1 MACSSK
7 SNAKRTRYAQQLVI
21 KAMLK
26 HAFITILFL
35 CTNGPI
41 NAQQTA
47 TKLVL
52 LGTGTPFAD
61 PNKSGPS
68 LAIVINNTSYIVDCG
83 PGVVRRAAEA
93 SQLGFPALEA
103 SQLKTLFITHL
114 HSDHTI
120 GLADIILTPAVLDRN
135 APIRIYGPVGSKKM
149 TNQLMNAY
157 QEDIALRIN
166 GLEKGDAIAYQVQT
180 NEIKE
185 GVIFKDSNVT
195 VTAFKVQHGQWA
207 HAFGFVFQTKDKKIV
222 VSGDCTY
229 SENLIK
235 YAKDCDILVHEVYS
249 HAGLKK
255 RTQRWQDYH
264 STFHTSTY
272 QLAEIAN
279 KVKPKLLILN
289 HQLTFGTSLES
300 LLEEVQSKYA
310 GPVVNGQDL
319 AVF

>member
-1 MACSSK
+1 MK
-7 SNAKRTRYAQQLVI
+7 KYT
-21 KAMLK
+21 
-26 HAFITILFL
+26 FITALFIATCGIL
-35 CTNGPI
+35 
-41 NAQQTA
+41 NAQNSD

-68 LAIVINNTSYIVDCG
+68 LAIVVNNTSYIVDCG

-93 SQLGFPALEA
+93 SKLGFPSLEA
-103 SQLKTLFITHL
+103 AQLKTLFITHL

-135 APIRIYGPVGSKKM
+135 APICIYGPVGSKKM
-149 TNQLMNAY
+149 TDDLMSAY
-157 QEDIALRIN
+157 KEDIAIRIN
-166 GLEKGDAIAYQVQT
+166 GLEKGDAIAYQVYT

-185 GVIFKDSNVT
+185 GQIYKDSNLT
-195 VTAFKVQHGQWA
+195 VTAFNVQHGQWDN
-207 HAFGFVFQTKDKKIV
+207 AFGYVFQTKDKKIV

-249 HAGLKK
+249 DAGLKK

-272 QLAEIAN
+272 QLADIAN
-279 KVKPKLLILN
+279 IVKPKLLILN
-289 HQLTFGTSLES
+289 HQLTFGTSLQS
-300 LLEEVQSKYA
+300 LLDELKSKYA
-310 GPVVNGQDL
+310 GPVVNGADL
-319 AVF
+319 DVF

>member
-1 MACSSK
+1 MKKYILIIALLISTCGLLK
-7 SNAKRTRYAQQLVI
+7 AQN
-21 KAMLK
+21 
-26 HAFITILFL
+26 TD
-35 CTNGPI
+35 
-41 NAQQTA
+41 
-47 TKLVL
+47 TKLIL

-61 PNKSGPS
+61 PTKSGPS
-68 LAIVINNTSYIVDCG
+68 LAIVVNNTSYIVDCG

-93 SQLGFPALEA
+93 SKLGFPSLEA
-103 SQLKTLFITHL
+103 AQLKTLFITHL

-149 TNQLMNAY
+149 TDDLMSAY
-157 QEDIALRIN
+157 KEDIAIRIN
-166 GLEKGDAIAYQVQT
+166 GLEKGDAIAYQVYT

-185 GVIFKDSNVT
+185 GQIYKDSNLT
-195 VTAFKVQHGQWA
+195 VTAFNVQHGQWDN
-207 HAFGFVFQTKDKKIV
+207 AFGFVFQTKDKKIV
-222 VSGDCTY
+222 ISGDCTY

-249 HAGLKK
+249 DAGLKK

-272 QLAEIAN
+272 QLADIAN

-289 HQLTFGTSLES
+289 HQLTFGTSLQS
-300 LLEEVQSKYA
+300 LLDELKLKYA
-310 GPVVNGQDL
+310 GPVVNGADL
-319 AVF
+319 DVF

>member
-1 MACSSK
+1 MI
-7 SNAKRTRYAQQLVI
+7 TVI
-21 KAMLK
+21 KKYALT
-26 HAFITILFL
+26 AILL
-35 CTNGPI
+35 IGTCGLLI
-41 NAQQTA
+41 AQNSD

-61 PNKSGPS
+61 PTKSGPS
-68 LAIVINNTSYIVDCG
+68 LAIVVNNTSYIVDCG
-83 PGVVRRAAEA
+83 PGLVRRAAEA
-93 SQLGFPALEA
+93 SKLGFPSLEA

-135 APIRIYGPVGSKKM
+135 APISIYGPVGSKKM
-149 TNQLMNAY
+149 TDDLMSAY
-157 QEDIALRIN
+157 KEDIAIRIN
-166 GLEKGDAIAYQVQT
+166 GLEKGDAIAYQVYT

-185 GVIFKDSNVT
+185 GQIYKDSNLT
-195 VTAFKVQHGQWA
+195 VTAFKVQHGQWDN
-207 HAFGFVFQTKDKKIV
+207 AFGFVFQTKDKKIV

-249 HAGLKK
+249 DTGLKK

-279 KVKPKLLILN
+279 QVKPKLLVLN
-289 HQLTFGTSLES
+289 HQLTFGTSLQS
-300 LLEEVQSKYA
+300 LLDELKSKYA
-310 GPVVNGQDL
+310 GPVVNGADL
-319 AVF
+319 DVF

>member
-1 MACSSK
+1 MK
-7 SNAKRTRYAQQLVI
+7 KYT
-21 KAMLK
+21 
-26 HAFITILFL
+26 FITALLISTCGLL
-35 CTNGPI
+35 K
-41 NAQQTA
+41 AQNTD
-47 TKLVL
+47 TKLIL

-61 PNKSGPS
+61 PTKSGPS
-68 LAIVINNTSYIVDCG
+68 LAIVVNNTSYIVDCG

-93 SQLGFPALEA
+93 SKLGFPSLEA

-149 TNQLMNAY
+149 TDDLMSAY
-157 QEDIALRIN
+157 KEDIAIRIN
-166 GLEKGDAIAYQVQT
+166 GLEKGDAIAYQVYT

-185 GVIFKDSNVT
+185 GQIYKDSNLT
-195 VTAFKVQHGQWA
+195 VTAFNVQHGQWDN
-207 HAFGFVFQTKDKKIV
+207 AFGFVFQTKDKKIV
-222 VSGDCTY
+222 ISGDCTY

-249 HAGLKK
+249 DAGLKK

-272 QLAEIAN
+272 QLADIAN
-279 KVKPKLLILN
+279 QVKPKLLILN
-289 HQLTFGTSLES
+289 HQLTFGTSLQS
-300 LLEEVQSKYA
+300 LLDELKSKYA
-310 GPVVNGQDL
+310 GPVVNGADL
-319 AVF
+319 DVF

>member
-1 MACSSK
+1 MK
-7 SNAKRTRYAQQLVI
+7 KYT
-21 KAMLK
+21 
-26 HAFITILFL
+26 FITALFIATCGILK
-35 CTNGPI
+35 
-41 NAQQTA
+41 AQNSD

-52 LGTGTPFAD
+52 LGTGSPFAD
-61 PNKSGPS
+61 PTKSGPS
-68 LAIVINNTSYIVDCG
+68 LAIVVNNTSYIVDCG

-93 SQLGFPALEA
+93 SKLGFPSLEA

-149 TNQLMNAY
+149 TDDLMSAY
-157 QEDIALRIN
+157 KEDIAIRIN
-166 GLEKGDAIAYQVQT
+166 GLEKGDAIAYQVYT

-185 GVIFKDSNVT
+185 GQIYKDSNLT
-195 VTAFKVQHGQWA
+195 VTAFNVQHGQWDN
-207 HAFGFVFQTKDKKIV
+207 AFGFVFQTKDKKIV
-222 VSGDCTY
+222 ISGDCTY

-249 HAGLKK
+249 DAGLKK

-272 QLAEIAN
+272 QLADIAN

-289 HQLTFGTSLES
+289 HQLTFGTSLQS
-300 LLEEVQSKYA
+300 LLDELKSKYA
-310 GPVVNGQDL
+310 GPVVNGADL
-319 AVF
+319 DVF

>member
-1 MACSSK
+1 MK
-7 SNAKRTRYAQQLVI
+7 KFT
-21 KAMLK
+21 
-26 HAFITILFL
+26 FITALFIATCGIL
-35 CTNGPI
+35 
-41 NAQQTA
+41 NAQNTD

-61 PNKSGPS
+61 PTKSGPS
-68 LAIVINNTSYIVDCG
+68 LAIVVNNSSYIVDCG

-93 SQLGFPALEA
+93 SKLGFPSLEA
-103 SQLKTLFITHL
+103 AQLKTLFITHL

-135 APIRIYGPVGSKKM
+135 APISIYGPAGSKKM
-149 TNQLMNAY
+149 TDDLMSAY
-157 QEDIALRIN
+157 KEDIAIRIN
-166 GLEKGDAIAYQVQT
+166 GLEKGDAIAYQVYT

-185 GVIFKDSNVT
+185 GQIYKDSNLT
-195 VTAFKVQHGQWA
+195 VTAFNVQHGQWDN
-207 HAFGFVFQTKDKKIV
+207 AFGYVFQTKDKKIV

-249 HAGLKK
+249 DAGLKK

-279 KVKPKLLILN
+279 QVKPKLLVLN
-289 HQLTFGTSLES
+289 HQLTFGTSLQS
-300 LLEEVQSKYA
+300 LLDELKSKYA
-310 GPVVNGQDL
+310 GPVVNGADL
-319 AVF
+319 DVF

>member
-1 MACSSK
+1 MK
-7 SNAKRTRYAQQLVI
+7 KYT
-21 KAMLK
+21 
-26 HAFITILFL
+26 FITALFIATCGIL
-35 CTNGPI
+35 
-41 NAQQTA
+41 NAQNSD

-61 PNKSGPS
+61 PTKSGPS
-68 LAIVINNTSYIVDCG
+68 LAIVVNNTSYIVDCG

-93 SQLGFPALEA
+93 SKLGFPSLEA

-149 TNQLMNAY
+149 TNDLMSAY
-157 QEDIALRIN
+157 KEDIAIRIN
-166 GLEKGDAIAYQVQT
+166 GLEKGDAIAYQVYT

-185 GVIFKDSNVT
+185 GQIYKDSNLT
-195 VTAFKVQHGQWA
+195 VTAFNVQHGQWDN
-207 HAFGFVFQTKDKKIV
+207 AFGFVFQTKDKKIV

-249 HAGLKK
+249 DAGLKK

-279 KVKPKLLILN
+279 QVKPKLLILN
-289 HQLTFGTSLES
+289 HQLTFGTSLQS
-300 LLEEVQSKYA
+300 LLDELKSKYA
-310 GPVVNGQDL
+310 GPVINGADL
-319 AVF
+319 DVF

>member
-1 MACSSK
+1 MI
-7 SNAKRTRYAQQLVI
+7 TVI
-21 KAMLK
+21 KKYALT
-26 HAFITILFL
+26 AILLIGTCSFL
-35 CTNGPI
+35 
-41 NAQQTA
+41 NAQNTD

-52 LGTGTPFAD
+52 LGTGSPFAD
-61 PNKSGPS
+61 PTKSGPS
-68 LAIVINNTSYIVDCG
+68 LAIVVNNTSYIVDCG
-83 PGVVRRAAEA
+83 PGLVRRAAEA
-93 SQLGFPALEA
+93 SKLGFPSLEA

-135 APIRIYGPVGSKKM
+135 APISIYGPVGSKKM
-149 TNQLMNAY
+149 TDDLMSAY
-157 QEDIALRIN
+157 KEDIAIRIN
-166 GLEKGDAIAYQVQT
+166 GLEKGDAIAYQVYT

-185 GVIFKDSNVT
+185 GQIYKDSNLT
-195 VTAFKVQHGQWA
+195 VTAFKVQHGQWDN
-207 HAFGFVFQTKDKKIV
+207 AFGFVFQTKDKKIV

-249 HAGLKK
+249 DAGLKK

-279 KVKPKLLILN
+279 QVKPKLLILN
-289 HQLTFGTSLES
+289 HQLTFGTSLQS
-300 LLEEVQSKYA
+300 LLDEVKSKYK
-310 GPVVNGQDL
+310 GVVVNGSDL
-319 AVF
+319 DVF

>member
-1 MACSSK
+1 MKKYIFIIALLISTCGLLK
-7 SNAKRTRYAQQLVI
+7 AQN
-21 KAMLK
+21 
-26 HAFITILFL
+26 TD
-35 CTNGPI
+35 
-41 NAQQTA
+41 
-47 TKLVL
+47 TKLIL

-61 PNKSGPS
+61 PTKSGPS
-68 LAIVINNTSYIVDCG
+68 LAIVVNNTSYIVDCG

-93 SQLGFPALEA
+93 SKLGFPSLEA
-103 SQLKTLFITHL
+103 AQLKTLFITHL

-149 TNQLMNAY
+149 TDDLMSAY
-157 QEDIALRIN
+157 KQDIAIRIN
-166 GLEKGDAIAYQVQT
+166 GLEKGDAIAYQVYT

-185 GVIFKDSNVT
+185 GQIYKDSNLT
-195 VTAFKVQHGQWA
+195 VTAFNVQHGQWDN
-207 HAFGFVFQTKDKKIV
+207 AFGFVFQTKDKKIV
-222 VSGDCTY
+222 ISGDCTY

-249 HAGLKK
+249 DTGLKK

-272 QLAEIAN
+272 QLADIAN

-289 HQLTFGTSLES
+289 HQLTFGTSLQS
-300 LLEEVQSKYA
+300 LLDELKSKYA
-310 GPVVNGQDL
+310 GPVVNGADL
-319 AVF
+319 DVF

>member
-1 MACSSK
+1 MKKYIFIITLLMSTCGLLK
-7 SNAKRTRYAQQLVI
+7 AQN
-21 KAMLK
+21 
-26 HAFITILFL
+26 TD
-35 CTNGPI
+35 
-41 NAQQTA
+41 
-47 TKLVL
+47 TKLIL

-61 PNKSGPS
+61 PTKSGPS
-68 LAIVINNTSYIVDCG
+68 LAIVVNNTSYIVDCG

-93 SQLGFPALEA
+93 SKLGFPSLEA
-103 SQLKTLFITHL
+103 AQLKTLFITHL

-149 TNQLMNAY
+149 TDDLMSAY
-157 QEDIALRIN
+157 KEDIAIRIN
-166 GLEKGDAIAYQVQT
+166 GLEKGDAIAYQVYT

-185 GVIFKDSNVT
+185 GQIYKDSNLT
-195 VTAFKVQHGQWA
+195 VTAFNVQHGQWDN
-207 HAFGFVFQTKDKKIV
+207 AFGFVFQTKDKKIV
-222 VSGDCTY
+222 ISGDCTY

-249 HAGLKK
+249 DAGLKK

-272 QLAEIAN
+272 QLADIAN

-289 HQLTFGTSLES
+289 HQLTFGTSLQS
-300 LLEEVQSKYA
+300 LLDELKLKYA
-310 GPVVNGQDL
+310 GPVVNGADL
-319 AVF
+319 DVF

>member
-1 MACSSK
+1 
-7 SNAKRTRYAQQLVI
+7 
-21 KAMLK
+21 MLK
-26 HAFITILFL
+26 YAFIAILFVGSSVQL
-35 CTNGPI
+35 K
-41 NAQQTA
+41 AQNTG

-68 LAIVINNTSYIVDCG
+68 LAIVVNNTSYIVDCG

-93 SQLGFPALEA
+93 SKLGFPSLEA
-103 SQLKTLFITHL
+103 AQLKTLFITHL
-114 HSDHTI
+114 HSDHTV

-135 APIRIYGPVGSKKM
+135 APISIYGPVGSKKM
-149 TNQLMNAY
+149 TDDLMSAY
-157 QEDIALRIN
+157 KEDIAIRIN
-166 GLEKGDAIAYQVQT
+166 GLEKGDAIAYQVYT

-185 GVIFKDSNVT
+185 GQIYKDSNLT
-195 VTAFKVQHGQWA
+195 VTAFNVQHGQWDN
-207 HAFGFVFQTKDKKIV
+207 AFGFVFQTKDKKIV

-235 YAKDCDILVHEVYS
+235 YAKNCDILVHEVYS
-249 HAGLKK
+249 DAGLKK

-272 QLAEIAN
+272 QLADIAN

-289 HQLTFGTSLES
+289 HQLTFGTSLQS
-300 LLEEVQSKYA
+300 LLDELKSKYA
-310 GPVVNGQDL
+310 GPVVNGADL
-319 AVF
+319 DVF

>member
-1 MACSSK
+1 MKKYIFIITLLISTCGLLK
-7 SNAKRTRYAQQLVI
+7 AQN
-21 KAMLK
+21 
-26 HAFITILFL
+26 TD
-35 CTNGPI
+35 
-41 NAQQTA
+41 
-47 TKLVL
+47 TKLIL

-61 PNKSGPS
+61 PTKSGHS
-68 LAIVINNTSYIVDCG
+68 LSIVVNNTSYIVDCG

-93 SQLGFPALEA
+93 SKLGFPSLEA
-103 SQLKTLFITHL
+103 AQLKTLFITHL

-149 TNQLMNAY
+149 TDDLMSAY
-157 QEDIALRIN
+157 KEDIAIRIN
-166 GLEKGDAIAYQVQT
+166 GLEKGDAIAYQVYT

-185 GVIFKDSNVT
+185 GQIYKDSNLT
-195 VTAFKVQHGQWA
+195 VTAFNVQHGQWDN
-207 HAFGFVFQTKDKKIV
+207 AFGFVFQTKDKKIV
-222 VSGDCTY
+222 ISGDCTY

-249 HAGLKK
+249 DTGLKK

-272 QLAEIAN
+272 QLADIAN

-289 HQLTFGTSLES
+289 HQLTFGTSLQS
-300 LLEEVQSKYA
+300 LLDELKSKYA
-310 GPVVNGQDL
+310 GPVVNGADL
-319 AVF
+319 DVF

>member
-1 MACSSK
+1 MK
-7 SNAKRTRYAQQLVI
+7 KFT
-21 KAMLK
+21 
-26 HAFITILFL
+26 FITALFITTCGIL
-35 CTNGPI
+35 
-41 NAQQTA
+41 NAQNSD

-61 PNKSGPS
+61 PTKSGPS
-68 LAIVINNTSYIVDCG
+68 LAIVVNNSSYIVDCG

-93 SQLGFPALEA
+93 SKLGFPSLEA
-103 SQLKTLFITHL
+103 AQLKTLFITHL

-135 APIRIYGPVGSKKM
+135 APISIYGPAGSKKM
-149 TNQLMNAY
+149 TDDLMSAY
-157 QEDIALRIN
+157 KEDIAIRIN
-166 GLEKGDAIAYQVQT
+166 GLEKGDAIAYQVYT

-185 GVIFKDSNVT
+185 GQIYKDSNLT
-195 VTAFKVQHGQWA
+195 VTAFNVQHGQWDN
-207 HAFGFVFQTKDKKIV
+207 AFGYVFQTKDKKIV

-249 HAGLKK
+249 DAGLKK

-279 KVKPKLLILN
+279 QVKPKLLVLN
-289 HQLTFGTSLES
+289 HQLTFGTSLQS
-300 LLEEVQSKYA
+300 LLDELKSKYA
-310 GPVVNGQDL
+310 GPVVNGADL
-319 AVF
+319 DVF

>member
-1 MACSSK
+1 MKKYIFIIALLISTCGLLK
-7 SNAKRTRYAQQLVI
+7 AQN
-21 KAMLK
+21 
-26 HAFITILFL
+26 TD
-35 CTNGPI
+35 
-41 NAQQTA
+41 
-47 TKLVL
+47 TKLIL

-61 PNKSGPS
+61 PTKSGPS
-68 LAIVINNTSYIVDCG
+68 LAIVVNNTSYIVDCG

-93 SQLGFPALEA
+93 SKLGFPSLEA
-103 SQLKTLFITHL
+103 AQLKTLFITHL

-149 TNQLMNAY
+149 TDDLMSAY
-157 QEDIALRIN
+157 KEDIAIRIN
-166 GLEKGDAIAYQVQT
+166 GLEKGDAIAYQVYT

-185 GVIFKDSNVT
+185 GQIYKDSNLT
-195 VTAFKVQHGQWA
+195 VTAFNVQHGQWDN
-207 HAFGFVFQTKDKKIV
+207 AFGFVFQTKDKKIV
-222 VSGDCTY
+222 ISGDCTY

-249 HAGLKK
+249 DAGLKK

-272 QLAEIAN
+272 QLADIAN

-289 HQLTFGTSLES
+289 HQLTFGTSLQS
-300 LLEEVQSKYA
+300 LLDELKSKYA
-310 GPVVNGQDL
+310 GPVVNGADL
-319 AVF
+319 DVF

>member
-1 MACSSK
+1 MKKYIFITALFIATCGIL
-7 SNAKRTRYAQQLVI
+7 YAQ
-21 KAMLK
+21 
-26 HAFITILFL
+26 
-35 CTNGPI
+35 NSD
-41 NAQQTA
+41 

-52 LGTGTPFAD
+52 LGTGSPFAD
-61 PNKSGPS
+61 PTKSGPS
-68 LAIVINNTSYIVDCG
+68 LAIVVNNTSYIVDCG

-93 SQLGFPALEA
+93 SKLGFPSLEA

-149 TNQLMNAY
+149 TDDLMSAY
-157 QEDIALRIN
+157 KEDIAIRIN
-166 GLEKGDAIAYQVQT
+166 GLEKGDAIAYQVYT

-185 GVIFKDSNVT
+185 GQIYKDSNLT
-195 VTAFKVQHGQWA
+195 VTAFNVQHGQWDN
-207 HAFGFVFQTKDKKIV
+207 AFGFVFQTKDKKIV
-222 VSGDCTY
+222 ISGDCTY

-249 HAGLKK
+249 DAGLKK

-272 QLAEIAN
+272 QLADIAN
-279 KVKPKLLILN
+279 QVKPKLLILN
-289 HQLTFGTSLES
+289 HQLTFGTSLQS
-300 LLEEVQSKYA
+300 LLDELKSKYA
-310 GPVVNGQDL
+310 GPVVNGADL
-319 AVF
+319 DVF

>member
-1 MACSSK
+1 MK
-7 SNAKRTRYAQQLVI
+7 KYT
-21 KAMLK
+21 
-26 HAFITILFL
+26 FITALFIGICCIL
-35 CTNGPI
+35 
-41 NAQQTA
+41 NAQNAT

-68 LAIVINNTSYIVDCG
+68 LAIVVNNTSYIVDCG

-93 SQLGFPALEA
+93 SKLGFPSLEA

-135 APIRIYGPVGSKKM
+135 APISIYGPVGSKKM
-149 TNQLMNAY
+149 TDDLMSAY
-157 QEDIALRIN
+157 KEDISIRIN
-166 GLEKGDAIAYQVQT
+166 GLEKGDAIAYQVYT
-180 NEIKE
+180 NEIKQ
-185 GVIFKDSNVT
+185 GQIYKDSNLT
-195 VTAFKVQHGQWA
+195 VTAFNVQHGQWDN
-207 HAFGFVFQTKDKKIV
+207 AFGFVFQTKDKKIV
-222 VSGDCTY
+222 ISGDCTY

-249 HAGLKK
+249 DAGLKK

-279 KVKPKLLILN
+279 QVKPKLLVLN
-289 HQLTFGTSLES
+289 HQLTFGTTLQS
-300 LLEEVQSKYA
+300 LLDEVQSKYK
-310 GPVVNGQDL
+310 GVVMNGADL
-319 AVF
+319 DVF